1 MKWTI
6 PILLF
11 ALTFAVVLVGRVEA
25 GLDAQGRGVTGSIN
39 IEGLSHDV
47 LHEIQM
53 ERGTCY
59 LLKNK
64 LAYPVGTLTMLSC
77 VR

>member
-1 MKWTI
+1 MKTLLL
-6 PILLF
+6 ILGLGLLACVATLTAT
-11 ALTFAVVLVGRVEA
+11 ALDT
-25 GLDAQGRGVTGSIN
+25 QGRGVTGSLN
-39 IEGLSHDV
+39 ITALEHDV